1 MRAGKANGQLVEIAE
16 GQDHNI
22 RLTEAAMSN
31 FTDLVDRYIAI
42 WNESDD
48 ERRRD
53 LITRTWTEDSTYLD
67 PMVRGEGRG
76 GIDAMIR
83 SVQAQ
88 FPGLLFRRTRNRAPL
103 LLARHFTHAENAQP
117 GGDAGQ
123 VNVVLDAPG
132 PAPFEPRADPW
143 TPVTHDPA
151 AVSVRSLPDG
161 DLSSTRV
168 PAFSL
173 K

>member
-16 GQDHNI
+16 RQDHNI

-53 LITRTWTEDSTYLD
+53 LIARTWTEDSTYLD

-83 SVQAQ
+83 GVQAQ
-88 FPGLLFRRTRNRAPL
+88 FPGLLFRRTN
-103 LLARHFTHAENAQP
+103 EV
-117 GGDAGQ
+117 DAHNDRVRFAWELG
-123 VNVVLDAPG
+123 PEGG
-132 PAPFEPRADPW
+132 PALAGGVDFG
-143 TPVTHDPA
+143 VI
-151 AVSVRSLPDG
+151 VG
-161 DLSSTRV
+161 DRLQAITGFLDFA
-168 PAFSL
+168 P
-173 K
+173 KQTG

>member
-42 WNESDD
+42 WNETDD

-53 LITRTWTEDSTYLD
+53 LIARTWTEDSTYLD

-83 SVQAQ
+83 GVQAQ
-88 FPGLLFRRTRNRAPL
+88 FPGLLFSRTSDV
-103 LLARHFTHAENAQP
+103 
-117 GGDAGQ
+117 DAHNGR
-123 VNVVLDAPG
+123 VRFAWELGPEGG
-132 PAPFEPRADPW
+132 PALAGGVDFGVIVGDRLQMITGFLDFAPKQ
-143 TPVTHDPA
+143 A
-151 AVSVRSLPDG
+151 A
-161 DLSSTRV
+161 
-168 PAFSL
+168 
-173 K
+173 